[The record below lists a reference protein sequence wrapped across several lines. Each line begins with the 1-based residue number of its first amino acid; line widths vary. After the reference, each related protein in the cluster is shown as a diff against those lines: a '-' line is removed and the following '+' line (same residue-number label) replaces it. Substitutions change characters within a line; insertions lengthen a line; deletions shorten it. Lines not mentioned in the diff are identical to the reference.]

1 MNKILQHKW
10 FLITGL
16 VALLGVFFLL
26 FYRAPYS
33 NRTLV
38 GNLEPYPDTL
48 FYSQPAWNM
57 VHGNGYV
64 MEAYGYKTKI
74 VTPPVYTFYLAPFFA
89 VFDDIRSFYF
99 ANIIL
104 SFISVVMLLAI
115 IRKVFPG
122 KYSNVLMVTGGFLY
136 LTNFYVFTLPT
147 LLMAEN
153 ITITLFLVMLYVLV
167 AKITVRNS
175 IIAGIIGIVLLG
187 VKFSNLPL
195 TATFYL
201 IYLWRIY
208 KETSAASSQ
217 MRSYMAA
224 TSASGV
230 ILATYI
236 ISSQI
241 LIGHKNLNANTSLNI
256 TYLLP
261 NLKTYLNTLM
271 GTPAS
276 FLWFYYPMVSSFV
289 GILSAIGAIVGI
301 ASPKLRR
308 FCTYILIISGA
319 HILFGSLFYA
329 TDSRYITVLYPL
341 MILFICGIFSIVLQ
355 RISLIKALSIIAIVM
370 TAYLVVPS
378 FGQIPSDPIL
388 ITLKKQVGINFRH
401 AEVPW
406 HTIAVREWT
415 TFAREQEEVP
425 YIGTFLP
432 PYFLYYYAGD
442 DINYVPATPGQEFFY
457 DKIDQSDDYATS
469 LVDFYRS
476 LLEDGNRVY
485 VSSYYSTN
493 ISGWDSLYNDLVS
506 NFHMDLAH
514 KGCIGVCSLYELR
527 LK

>member
-1 MNKILQHKW
+1 MNKIFQSKW

-57 VHGNGYV
+57 IHGNGYV

-74 VTPPVYTFYLAPFFA
+74 VTPPIYTFYLAPFFA
-89 VFDDIRSFYF
+89 AFDDIRSFYV

-104 SFISVVMLLAI
+104 ALISLGTFLAI
-115 IRKVFPG
+115 IRKVFSG
-122 KYSNVLMVTGGFLY
+122 KYSNILMVTGGFLY

-153 ITITLFLVMLYVLV
+153 ITITLFLVMLYFLV
-167 AKITVRNS
+167 EKITVRNS

-208 KETSAASSQ
+208 KETSLKSSQ
-217 MRSYMAA
+217 LKSYSITALISLGVFAA
-224 TSASGV
+224 YV
-230 ILATYI
+230 
-236 ISSQI
+236 ISSEI

-256 TYLLP
+256 SYLLP

-276 FLWFYYPMVSSFV
+276 FLWFYYPMVSSFI
-289 GILSAIGAIVGI
+289 GGLSLIGLIVSI
-301 ASPKLRR
+301 SSVKLRQ
-308 FCTYILIISGA
+308 YSIYLLIILAA
-319 HILFGSLFYA
+319 HIIFGSSFYA
-329 TDSRYITVLYPL
+329 TDSRYIIVLYPI
-341 MILFICGIFSIVLQ
+341 MILFICGIFSVVLE
-355 RISLIKALSIIAIVM
+355 RTSLIKALSIIAFVM
-370 TAYLVVPS
+370 AAYLLVPS
-378 FGQIPSDPIL
+378 FGQVPSDPIA

-415 TFAREQEEVP
+415 VFAKEQEEVP

-432 PYFLYYYAGD
+432 PYFLNYYASD
-442 DINYVPATPGQEFFY
+442 DIKYVPITGGQEFFN
-457 DKIDQSDDYATS
+457 DKVDQSNDYATS

-476 LLEDGNRVY
+476 LLEDGNRIY

-493 ISGWDSLYNDLVS
+493 VSGWDSLYNDLVS
-506 NFHMDLAH
+506 NFRMDLARE
-514 KGCIGVCSLYELR
+514 GCMGVCSLYELR
-527 LK
+527 IK